1 LCACACFELP
11 VFKET
16 VVLLT
21 LVAVYL
27 LITIAIGV
35 YAGRRVK
42 NTTDYAIAGRH
53 LPLYMIVTTTF
64 ATWFGS
70 ETVLGIPAKFIDGG
84 LHGVIEDPFGAGV
97 CLILVGLFFA
107 GKLYRMTLL
116 TISDYYRERYGRFI
130 EVACSLV
137 IMVSYLGWVS
147 AQVTALGLVFNV
159 LSAGSISV
167 SVSMIIGVV
176 SILAYTLFG
185 GMWSVAVTDFIQMI
199 ILVVGLAVIAV
210 FAGHMAGGA
219 DKVLAFAT
227 SKDLF
232 KFWPEPNF
240 KDMVFFFAAA
250 ITMMLGSI
258 PQQDVFQR
266 VMSANNVKAA
276 TRGPVIGGVAYILFA
291 FVPMFL
297 VASALLIMPEQTA
310 LLLKEDPQKV
320 LPTLVLEKM
329 PFVMQVLFFGALL
342 SAIKSTA
349 SATLLAPSVTFTE
362 NIWRQF
368 RPAGTDRQ
376 NLKAMRITVLV
387 FSASVLAY
395 AIHMQGTPIYELVS
409 GAYQV
414 PLVGAFVPLVCG
426 LYWKRASTQGAVASV
441 GLGIGTWLL
450 FLGTQWGTMFP
461 AQLAGVLAAFFG
473 MVVGSL
479 APQWLA
485 SIHTPHRSIPDG
497 SA

>member
-1 LCACACFELP
+1 M
-11 VFKET
+11 
-16 VVLLT
+16 LLT

-27 LITIAIGV
+27 LITIFIGI
-35 YAGRRVK
+35 YAGRHVK

-53 LPLYMIVTTTF
+53 LPMYMIVTTTF

-70 ETVLGIPAKFIDGG
+70 ETVLGIPAKFIEGG

-107 GKLYRMTLL
+107 GKLYRMSLL
-116 TISDYYRERYGRFI
+116 TISDYYRERYGQLI

-159 LSAGSISV
+159 LSAGTISV
-167 SVSMIIGVV
+167 SLGMVIGTV

-185 GMWSVAVTDFIQMI
+185 GMWAVAVTDFMQMI
-199 ILVVGLAVIAV
+199 ILVVGLTTIAV
-210 FAGHMAGGA
+210 FAGNMAGGA
-219 DKVLAFAT
+219 DKVLAFAM
-227 SKDLF
+227 SKELF

-240 KDMVFFFAAA
+240 RDMIFFFAAA

-266 VMSANNVKAA
+266 VMSANNVRSA

-297 VASALLIMPEQTA
+297 VASALLIMPEQAA
-310 LLLKEDPQKV
+310 LLLREDPQKV
-320 LPTLVLEKM
+320 LPTLVLERM

-368 RPAGTDRQ
+368 RPSGTDRQ
-376 NLKAMRITVLV
+376 NLLAMRISVLV
-387 FSASVLAY
+387 FSALVLAY
-395 AIHMQGTPIYELVS
+395 AIRMQGTPIYELVS

-426 LYWKRASTQGAVASV
+426 LYWKRASTQGAIASV
-441 GLGIGTWLL
+441 TMGIGTWLL
-450 FLGTQWGTMFP
+450 LLGTPWGAAFP
-461 AQLAGVLAAFFG
+461 AQLAGVLAAFAG
-473 MVVGSL
+473 MAAGSL
-479 APQWLA
+479 APQWLDN
-485 SIHTPHRSIPDG
+485 IHTPHRPIPDG
-497 SA
+497 SN

>member
-1 LCACACFELP
+1 M
-11 VFKET
+11 
-16 VVLLT
+16 LLT
-21 LVAVYL
+21 LVIVYL
-27 LITIAIGV
+27 LVTIAIGLW
-35 YAGRRVK
+35 AAKRVK
-42 NTTDYAIAGRH
+42 NTTDFAIAGRH

-70 ETVLGIPAKFIDGG
+70 ETVLGIPAKFIEGG
-84 LHGVIEDPFGAGV
+84 LNGVIEDPFGAGT

-116 TISDYYRERYGRFI
+116 TISDYYRERYGRAV
-130 EVACSLV
+130 EVMCSLI
-137 IMVSYLGWVS
+137 IMLSYLGWVS
-147 AQVTALGLVFNV
+147 AQVTALGLVFNL
-159 LSAGSISV
+159 LSGGVVSISMGMV
-167 SVSMIIGVV
+167 IGVL

-199 ILVVGLAVIAV
+199 ILVLGLAIIAM
-210 FAGHMAGGA
+210 FAGNMAGGA
-219 DKVLAFAT
+219 DKVIDLAM

-232 KFWPEPNF
+232 KFWPEPTWH
-240 KDMVFFFAAA
+240 DIIFFFAAA

-266 VMSANNVKAA
+266 VMSANSVKAA
-276 TRGPVIGGVAYILFA
+276 TRGPVIGGAAYILFA
-291 FVPMFL
+291 AVPMFL
-297 VASALLIMPEQTA
+297 VASALIIMPEQTA
-310 LLLKEDPQKV
+310 ALLKEDPQKV

-368 RPAGTDRQ
+368 RPAGSDRE
-376 NLKAMRITVLV
+376 NLRTMRITVLL
-387 FSASVLAY
+387 FSAAVLAY
-395 AIHMQGTPIYELVS
+395 AIRMQGTSIYELVS

-426 LYWKRASTQGAVASV
+426 LYWNRGTTQGAIAAVV
-441 GLGIGTWLL
+441 LGIGVWLL
-450 FLGTQWGTMFP
+450 GLAMPWGAVFP
-461 AQLAGVLAAFFG
+461 AQLAGVLASTVG
-473 MVVGSL
+473 MVAGSL
-479 APQWLA
+479 APQWMDNVR
-485 SIHTPHRSIPDG
+485 TPHRPL
-497 SA
+497 ATEPA

>member
-1 LCACACFELP
+1 M
-11 VFKET
+11 
-16 VVLLT
+16 LLT
-21 LVAVYL
+21 LVIVYL
-27 LITIAIGV
+27 LITIAIGLV
-35 YAGRRVK
+35 AARRVK
-42 NTTDYAIAGRH
+42 NTTDFAIAGRH

-70 ETVLGIPAKFIDGG
+70 ETVLGIPAKFIEGG
-84 LHGVIEDPFGAGV
+84 LNGVIEDPFGAGT

-116 TISDYYRERYGRFI
+116 TISDYYRERFGRVV
-130 EVACSLV
+130 EVACSLI
-137 IMVSYLGWVS
+137 IMLSYLGWVS

-159 LSAGSISV
+159 LSAGAISIPV
-167 SVSMIIGVV
+167 GMTIGVV

-210 FAGHMAGGA
+210 FAGNMAGGA
-219 DKVLAFAT
+219 GKVIEFAT
-227 SKDLF
+227 SRELF

-240 KDMVFFFAAA
+240 HDMIFFFAAA

-266 VMSANNVKAA
+266 VMSANSVKAA

-291 FVPMFL
+291 SVPMFL

-310 LLLKEDPQKV
+310 TLLKEDPQKV

-368 RPAGTDRQ
+368 RPSGTDRE
-376 NLKAMRITVLV
+376 NLLTMRITVLL
-387 FSASVLAY
+387 FSAAVLAY
-395 AIHMQGTPIYELVS
+395 AIRMQGTPIYELVS

-414 PLVGAFVPLVCG
+414 PLVGAFVPLVAG
-426 LYWKRASTQGAVASV
+426 LYWKRATTQGAMAAVV
-441 GLGIGTWLL
+441 LGIGCWLL
-450 FLGTQWGTMFP
+450 LLALPWSTVFP
-461 AQLAGVLAAFFG
+461 AQLAGVLASAFG
-473 MVVGSL
+473 MLAGSL
-479 APQWLA
+479 APQWVA
-485 SIHTPHRSIPDG
+485 NQHTPHRPL
-497 SA
+497 AVEPA

>member
-1 LCACACFELP
+1 M
-11 VFKET
+11 
-16 VVLLT
+16 LLT
-21 LVAVYL
+21 LVIVYL
-27 LITIAIGV
+27 LVTIAIGLW
-35 YAGRRVK
+35 AAKRVK
-42 NTTDYAIAGRH
+42 NTTDFAIAGRH

-70 ETVLGIPAKFIDGG
+70 ETVLGIPAKFIEGG
-84 LHGVIEDPFGAGV
+84 LNGVVEDPFGAGT

-116 TISDYYRERYGRFI
+116 TISDYYRERYGRAV
-130 EVACSLV
+130 EVMCSLI
-137 IMVSYLGWVS
+137 IMLSYLGWVS
-147 AQVTALGLVFNV
+147 AQVTALGLVFNL
-159 LSAGSISV
+159 LSGGVVSIPV
-167 SVSMIIGVV
+167 GMTIGVV

-199 ILVVGLAVIAV
+199 ILVLGLAIIAM
-210 FAGHMAGGA
+210 FAGNMAGGA
-219 DKVLAFAT
+219 GKVIDLAM
-227 SKDLF
+227 SRDLF
-232 KFWPEPNF
+232 KFWPEPSWH
-240 KDMVFFFAAA
+240 DIVFFFAAA

-266 VMSANNVKAA
+266 VMSANSVKAA
-276 TRGPVIGGVAYILFA
+276 TRGPVIGGAAYILFA
-291 FVPMFL
+291 AVPMFL
-297 VASALLIMPEQTA
+297 VASALIIMPEQTA
-310 LLLKEDPQKV
+310 TLLKEDPQKV

-368 RPAGTDRQ
+368 RPAGSDRE
-376 NLKAMRITVLV
+376 NLRTMRITVLL
-387 FSASVLAY
+387 FSAAVLAY
-395 AIHMQGTPIYELVS
+395 AIRMQGTSIYELVS

-414 PLVGAFVPLVCG
+414 PLVGAFVPLVFG
-426 LYWKRASTQGAVASV
+426 LYWNRGTTQGAIAAVV
-441 GLGIGTWLL
+441 LGIGVWLL
-450 FLGTQWGTMFP
+450 GLAMPWGAVFP
-461 AQLAGVLAAFFG
+461 AQLAGVLASMAG

-485 SIHTPHRSIPDG
+485 NVRTPHRPLAIEP
-497 SA
+497 A